1 MTRPFT
7 GRHMGIAMV
16 AFFGVIIGVNLTM
29 ATLATRSFGG
39 LIIANGYVA
48 SREYNGWLKA
58 ARAQD
63 GLGWTATVARTD
75 AGVDL
80 VAKTGGSALDGA
92 AVEATASHP
101 LGRLPA
107 RTLRFRSVGQGR
119 YQSIEPLP
127 AGRWR
132 IHATVRK
139 GGNDFRMVADIAA

>member
-16 AFFGVIIGVNLTM
+16 AFFGVIISVNLLM

-39 LIIANGYVA
+39 LIVANGYVA
-48 SREYNGWLKA
+48 SRQYNGWLEA
-58 ARAQD
+58 ARTQD
-63 GLGWTATVARTD
+63 ALGWTAAVARAD
-75 AGVDL
+75 GGVEL
-80 VAKTGGSALDGA
+80 IATAEGAALDGA
-92 AVEATASHP
+92 AVTATASHP

-107 RTLRFRSVGQGR
+107 RSLRFRAIGQGR

-132 IHATVRK
+132 VHATLRK
-139 GGNDFRMVADIAA
+139 GGNDFRMVGDIAA

>member
-7 GRHMGIAMV
+7 GRHMGIAMI
-16 AFFGVIIGVNLTM
+16 AFFGVIISVNLTM
-29 ATLATRSFGG
+29 ATFATRSFGG

-63 GLGWTATVARTD
+63 ALGWTATMVRAG
-75 AGVDL
+75 AGVEL
-80 VAKTGGSALDGA
+80 VADADGVVLDG
-92 AVEATASHP
+92 VEVTATAAHP

-107 RTLRFRSVGQGR
+107 RTLRFRGAGPGR

-132 IHATVRK
+132 IHATLRK
-139 GGNDFRMVADIAA
+139 GANNFRMVADIAA